1 MKRKFFRSLA
11 IACSIAMLVQTFP
24 MVTLAQTEPTI
35 PATVTESGSKT
46 LLPIGSDTNEEITT
60 DIAANEAG
68 ESPIV
73 GEDTTRRTSNEKHFR
88 KADGSFV
95 QISYDEPIHYEK
107 DGKWEEID
115 NTLIEK
121 QRTDG
126 SKYLTNKASDVDVEL
141 PTSSGTKN
149 PVKISH
155 NGYTLSWNLKNQLA
169 VSPDIK
175 QPAELEREELSQ
187 QKAASTVSTQSMLSK
202 QQRIIQENEEKVQLK
217 NKHSAAIY
225 PDMLPGTD
233 IQYDVQSNGVKESIV
248 LDKLPSDK
256 SYTFCM

>member
-95 QISYDEPIHYEK
+95 QISYDETFQPETVKKRETILANGMA
-107 DGKWEEID
+107 DQI
-115 NTLIEK
+115 IEM
-121 QRTDG
+121 
-126 SKYLTNKASDVDVEL
+126 YAMV
-141 PTSSGTKN
+141 
-149 PVKISH
+149 
-155 NGYTLSWNLKNQLA
+155 
-169 VSPDIK
+169 
-175 QPAELEREELSQ
+175 
-187 QKAASTVSTQSMLSK
+187 
-202 QQRIIQENEEKVQLK
+202 
-217 NKHSAAIY
+217 
-225 PDMLPGTD
+225 
-233 IQYDVQSNGVKESIV
+233 
-248 LDKLPSDK
+248 
-256 SYTFCM
+256 C